1 MTARESLKKMR
12 SRIFTVPNELTLLRL
27 AFLPFFIIA
36 IEYDRYFAALAI
48 LVVSGLTDALD
59 GYLARS
65 LDQKTALGAYLDPIA
80 DKLLMSTSYLVLALK
95 GRIGWWLAIL
105 VLGRDVLLLVAC
117 AVILITVGYRP
128 FPPSIWGKLTTAL
141 RNFPDHPGAG
151 DGGVEPAEPVD
162 GAGGLLVRCRLSG
175 GDFRAALQHC
185 GFKAVGRRSIGN
197 KVPGPKPTIRYGRAR
212 RLAKPW
218 RSWR

>member
-1 MTARESLKKMR
+1 MR

-48 LVVSGLTDALD
+48 LVISGLTDALD

-80 DKLLMSTSYLVLALK
+80 DKLLMSTSYLVLALQA
-95 GRIGWWLAIL
+95 RIGWWLAIL
-105 VLGRDVLLLVAC
+105 VLGRDLLLLVAC

-128 FPPSIWGKLTTAL
+128 FPPSIWGKLTTAVEIFL
-141 RNFPDHPGAG
+141 IILVLVMAAWNRQSLSMARDVCSYIVACLVVISGLHYSIAVSRQLAAG
-151 DGGVEPAEPVD
+151 
-162 GAGGLLVRCRLSG
+162 
-175 GDFRAALQHC
+175 Q
-185 GFKAVGRRSIGN
+185 
-197 KVPGPKPTIRYGRAR
+197 
-212 RLAKPW
+212 
-218 RSWR
+218 